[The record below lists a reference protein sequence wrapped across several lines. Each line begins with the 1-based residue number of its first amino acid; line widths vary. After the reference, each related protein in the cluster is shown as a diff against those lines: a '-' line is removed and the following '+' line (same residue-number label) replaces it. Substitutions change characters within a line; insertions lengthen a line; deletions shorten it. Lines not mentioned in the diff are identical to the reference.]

1 MTLLEADNLTLLKGS
16 TLLLRR
22 YCLRIAAGDIIH
34 LTGENGSG
42 KTTLLQALAGLSTPQ
57 HGCIR
62 RHASLLYLGHRP
74 GIKGVLTA
82 RENLRYAARLYHGM
96 SGAGLERRLDAALA
110 AVGIAHLATRQS
122 RLLSAGQQRRC
133 QLARLWLDTPPLWL
147 LDEPLTAL
155 DAATAA
161 TLLQH
166 LEQHRACGGAAVIG
180 EGQGG
185 LRGAIAGSVAAAA
198 LMIVLVGI
206 SAAIYSHTI
215 QNWILI
221 FGGNDLSLLGVISY
235 YLGLV
240 FGG

>member
-82 RENLRYAARLYHGM
+82 SENLRYAARLYHGM

-166 LEQHRACGGAAVIG
+166 LEQHRACGGAAVITSHQPLALPRLTVCAV
-180 EGQGG
+180 GQ
-185 LRGAIAGSVAAAA
+185 
-198 LMIVLVGI
+198 
-206 SAAIYSHTI
+206 
-215 QNWILI
+215 
-221 FGGNDLSLLGVISY
+221 
-235 YLGLV
+235 
-240 FGG
+240 